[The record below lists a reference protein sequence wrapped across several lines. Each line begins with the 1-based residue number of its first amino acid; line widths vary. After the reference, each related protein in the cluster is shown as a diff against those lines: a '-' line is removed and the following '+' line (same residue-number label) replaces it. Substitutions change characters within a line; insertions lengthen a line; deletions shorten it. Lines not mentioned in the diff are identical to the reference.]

1 MPAGREGVERRA
13 GDVVRDG
20 DDRNGNALVE
30 AESPGWNRGSVEDDR
45 RRAGAGGILD
55 RGDRIVARADEGG
68 AAGDHAQSVS
78 VEEGVQRRRGK
89 KSARARTG
97 APFLRP
103 RRRELPGMRQVAKS
117 AKKVSPWRPWLLGV
131 LGAFNL
137 VVAEAQRGHSEEYG
151 GEGAGKFDA
160 IEVASA
166 ECSP

>member
-103 RRRELPGMRQVAKS
+103 RKRELPGMRRQHG
-117 AKKVSPWRPWLLGV
+117 P
-131 LGAFNL
+131 
-137 VVAEAQRGHSEEYG
+137 
-151 GEGAGKFDA
+151 GEGQQPVDQHVEGDA
-160 IEVASA
+160 DDDPYLLRVRAQVGGPDA
-166 ECSP
+166 ESRR